1 MDWLATQSGH
11 RRSHRLP
18 GVGRCHGKLG
28 EVVAEPLEPSSRAN
42 YSNDVAIPWPVV
54 LDSGSQQLIVG
65 TSLLSDSE
73 PIGDLSSLF
82 L

>member
-1 MDWLATQSGH
+1 M
-11 RRSHRLP
+11 
-18 GVGRCHGKLG
+18 
-28 EVVAEPLEPSSRAN
+28 AN